1 MSAPPVL
8 GPGDAV
14 LCLNAGSSSLKL
26 ALFAAAEG
34 GSLVPLARGR
44 MKPAEK
50 GLHLAMNGEGL
61 APLDE
66 TVAAGSGDDDRAGDP
81 AHARLLDWAAA
92 STPSGRLAGI
102 GHRVVHGG
110 SHFAGPAVLDGAAIA
125 AVEALTPLAPLHQP
139 LALGPIQAVARLRPE
154 LAQTASFDTV
164 FHRSIAPVL
173 RRYALP
179 RDLADREGLTKF
191 GFHGVSY
198 DFVAGELA
206 RRDPDGG
213 GKRTVVAHLGS
224 GASLCA
230 IRHGASVDTTM
241 GFSVLDGLVMATR
254 CGSLDP
260 GVVLHLFKRTGMTP
274 EAVEDL
280 LYHRSGLLGVSG
292 LSRDMRELLAGESAA
307 ACEAVELFVVAIAR
321 ETAAMAAALGGIDRF
336 VFTGGI
342 GENQPEVRA
351 RVAERLAWLG
361 LAVEE
366 RANRSGAA
374 RISPDGAPV
383 EVLTL
388 ATDEE
393 SVIARD
399 AARLLA

>member
-1 MSAPPVL
+1 MSEPTDL
-8 GPGDAV
+8 RPGDAV

-34 GSLVPLARGR
+34 GSLVALARGR
-44 MKPAEK
+44 MKPVEG
-50 GLHLAMNGEGL
+50 GLHVAMAGENVP
-61 APLDE
+61 PLDE
-66 TVAAGSGDDDRAGDP
+66 TVARSVGDGGQSDEP
-81 AHARLLDWAAA
+81 AHARLLDWAVTAA
-92 STPSGRLAGI
+92 PTGRLAGA

-110 SHFAGPAVLDGAAIA
+110 PDFAGPAILGAPTIA

-139 LALGPIQAVARLRPE
+139 LALVPIHAIARLRPE

-164 FHRSIAPVL
+164 FHRTIAPVL

-179 RDLADREGLTKF
+179 RDLANREGLTKF

-198 DFVAGELA
+198 DFIAGELA
-206 RRDPDGG
+206 RRDPGG
-213 GKRTVVAHLGS
+213 EGKRTVVAHLGS

-230 IRHGASVDTTM
+230 MRDGKSVDTTM

-260 GVVLHLFKRTGMTP
+260 GVVLHLFKRIGMTAD
-274 EAVEDL
+274 AVEDL

-292 LSRDMRELLAGESAA
+292 ISRDMRELLADESAA
-307 ACEAVELFVVAIAR
+307 AREAVELFVHSIAR
-321 ETAAMAAALGGIDRF
+321 ETAAMAASLGGIDRF

-342 GENQPEVRA
+342 GENQPEVRM

-361 LAVEE
+361 LAVEAAPN
-366 RANRSGAA
+366 RAGAT

-383 EVLTL
+383 EVLRI

-393 SVIARD
+393 SIIARD